1 MAYKQKPFSGY
12 QDKKTKQK
20 IYIAENYEKHKDKE
34 GFKEHVDDVFGG
46 STKFKG
52 KITTTHKRK

>member
-34 GFKEHVDDVFGG
+34 GFK
-46 STKFKG
+46 
-52 KITTTHKRK
+52 